1 MLESPMTH
9 EKPERRKRRFSWPP
23 GTPQIVALV
32 LVLLVDS
39 LVAPHFY
46 QVVLQDGRLFGS
58 PIDILNRAAPV
69 ALLAIGMTLVIA
81 TGGIDLSVGAVMAI
95 AGATAASLTVAGH
108 SLTVVLLAA
117 LGTGVLAGLWNGILV
132 AVLKIQ
138 PFVATLILMVAGR
151 GVAQL
156 ITSGQIVTFNVP
168 SLAWIGSGSL
178 LLFPTPVWI
187 TLLVAVVVFWLFTRK
202 TALGM
207 FIEAVGINIRAAR
220 NAGVNTR
227 GVVVMLTYALSGVC
241 AAIAGVIVAAD
252 IRGADANNAGLWL
265 ELDAILAVVIGGGSL
280 MGGRFNLVLSVIGA
294 LIIQG
299 MNTGI
304 LLSGFQPELNQVVK
318 AVVVMC
324 VLIVQS
330 PRFIAMLKGIRGGM
344 IKRNL
349 PLMITLGVFV
359 LGYLY
364 CLTQFPGFASTRV
377 ICNIL
382 TDNAFLGIIAVGMT
396 FVILSG
402 GIDLSV
408 GSVIAFTGVFLAKAH
423 AIGDWDASRSAAGL
437 SRLILLAMG
446 CAFGAFMG
454 LLIDALKIPAF
465 IITLA
470 GMFFLRGVQL
480 PGVGRV
486 DSD

>member
-1 MLESPMTH
+1 MSRSLSQTGEA
-9 EKPERRKRRFSWPP
+9 KRRFTWPT
-23 GTPQIVALV
+23 GTPQIVALL

-39 LVAPHFY
+39 LVAPHFF
-46 QVVLQDGRLFGS
+46 QIVVQDGRLFGS

-95 AGATAASLTVAGH
+95 AGATAASMTVAGH
-108 SLTVVLLAA
+108 SLPVVLLAA
-117 LGTGVLAGLWNGILV
+117 LGSGVLAGLWNGILV

-138 PFVATLILMVAGR
+138 PLAGR

-156 ITSGQIVTFNVP
+156 ITSGQIVTFNSP
-168 SLAWIGSGSL
+168 SLAWIGSGNFL
-178 LLFPTPVWI
+178 FFPTPVI
-187 TLLVAVVVFWLFTRK
+187 VALVTLVMFWLFTRK

-207 FIEAVGINIRAAR
+207 FIEAVGINIRAAK

-227 GVVVMLTYALSGVC
+227 LMVMLTYVLSGVC

-280 MGGRFNLVLSVIGA
+280 MGGRFNLLLSVVGA

-318 AVVVMC
+318 AVVVLI

-330 PRFIAMLKGIRGGM
+330 PRFITL
-344 IKRNL
+344 IKR
-349 PLMITLGVFV
+349 F
-359 LGYLY
+359 
-364 CLTQFPGFASTRV
+364 
-377 ICNIL
+377 
-382 TDNAFLGIIAVGMT
+382 
-396 FVILSG
+396 
-402 GIDLSV
+402 
-408 GSVIAFTGVFLAKAH
+408 
-423 AIGDWDASRSAAGL
+423 
-437 SRLILLAMG
+437 
-446 CAFGAFMG
+446 
-454 LLIDALKIPAF
+454 
-465 IITLA
+465 
-470 GMFFLRGVQL
+470 RGH
-480 PGVGRV
+480 
-486 DSD
+486 DKT

>member
-1 MLESPMTH
+1 MSRSLSQTGEA
-9 EKPERRKRRFSWPP
+9 KRRFSWPT
-23 GTPQIVALV
+23 GTPQIVALL

-39 LVAPHFY
+39 LVAPHFF
-46 QVVLQDGRLFGS
+46 QIVVQDGRLFGS

-81 TGGIDLSVGAVMAI
+81 TGR
-95 AGATAASLTVAGH
+95 
-108 SLTVVLLAA
+108 
-117 LGTGVLAGLWNGILV
+117 LWNGILV

-156 ITSGQIVTFNVP
+156 ITSGQIVTFTSPN
-168 SLAWIGSGSL
+168 LAWIGSGNFL
-178 LLFPTPVWI
+178 FFPTPVI
-187 TLLVAVVVFWLFTRK
+187 VALVTLVVFWLFTRK

-207 FIEAVGINIRAAR
+207 FIEAVGINIRAAK

-227 GVVVMLTYALSGVC
+227 LMVMLTYVLSGVC

-280 MGGRFNLVLSVIGA
+280 MGGRFNLLLSVVGA

-318 AVVVMC
+318 AVVVLI

-330 PRFIAMLKGIRGGM
+330 PRFITLIKGFRGHD
-344 IKRNL
+344 K
-349 PLMITLGVFV
+349 T
-359 LGYLY
+359 
-364 CLTQFPGFASTRV
+364 
-377 ICNIL
+377 
-382 TDNAFLGIIAVGMT
+382 
-396 FVILSG
+396 
-402 GIDLSV
+402 
-408 GSVIAFTGVFLAKAH
+408 
-423 AIGDWDASRSAAGL
+423 
-437 SRLILLAMG
+437 
-446 CAFGAFMG
+446 
-454 LLIDALKIPAF
+454 
-465 IITLA
+465 
-470 GMFFLRGVQL
+470 
-480 PGVGRV
+480 
-486 DSD
+486 